1 MNLNDVLIAINVF
14 IIVGYLVYRFYLK
27 QKKVI
32 KTRKEKT
39 HEI

>member
-1 MNLNDVLIAINVF
+1 MNDVLIGLNVF
-14 IIVGYLVYRFYLK
+14 IIIGYLVYRFYLK

-32 KTRKEKT
+32 ETRKEKT

>member
-1 MNLNDVLIAINVF
+1 MNDVLIGLNVF
-14 IIVGYLVYRFYLK
+14 IIVGYFMYRFYLK

-32 KTRKEKT
+32 ETRKEDT